1 MGSLLGQVAPSDL
14 APGWRESESGD
25 FLCSSVHPQRVR
37 TVVDRLRQARHTE
50 STAHRMGAVA
60 IAPGSAKRG
69 RIVQRPHAD
78 QPVARLPAGGWR
90 LAAGGGRLQV
100 SRSAHSLLNS
110 SALKYVSQ
118 IVPIANG
125 IAVQSRYSCSEAGV
139 ASR

>member
-1 MGSLLGQVAPSDL
+1 
-14 APGWRESESGD
+14 
-25 FLCSSVHPQRVR
+25 VR

-90 LAAGGGRLQV
+90 LAAGGGRRAASGFKV
-100 SRSAHSLLNS
+100 SSLIAQLLCTKVRFTNS
-110 SALKYVSQ
+110 SY
-118 IVPIANG
+118 
-125 IAVQSRYSCSEAGV
+125 R
-139 ASR
+139 